1 MEKQYF
7 IDSAGVARLLG
18 ISQSTLTY
26 RVQKGLFIAP
36 TIRSSKNS
44 WFVPDI
50 IRFYEDE
57 VKKTVA
63 PFKKYYEPGRDHDE

>member
-7 IDSAGVARLLG
+7 IDSADVARLLG

-36 TIRSSKNS
+36 TTKTNKNS

-50 IRFYEDE
+50 IRFFEDD
-57 VKKTVA
+57 VKKKVA
-63 PFKKYYEPGRDHDE
+63 PFKKYYDPGCDHDE